1 MKKLPKHCQ
10 GQAMGFFDMIKAKLG
25 GFVQLPTN
33 ECLEY
38 HKALRATPH
47 SQVTPVQVDSFSTY
61 RTILILL
68 FFQGFIDD
76 FCSTIRY
83 PTWDNR

>member
-10 GQAMGFFDMIKAKLG
+10 GQPMGIFDMIKAKLG
-25 GFVQLPTN
+25 RFVAVPTN

-47 SQVTPVQVDSFSTY
+47 SQVTPVQVRIFY
-61 RTILILL
+61 
-68 FFQGFIDD
+68 FK
-76 FCSTIRY
+76 
-83 PTWDNR
+83 